1 MKHLENFTIIIPCI
15 RFNDV
20 KKSLIN
26 IRKVYKTVKIIVCL
40 NEKINK
46 TKDKNLYFIQ
56 TTAKGIGKKRNLA
69 VKKAKTKYLAFI
81 DSDAYP
87 SNGWLES
94 NVKLINNKQIG
105 IIAGP
110 HTDPNKQTFEEK
122 IIGQIK
128 KSFII
133 TMNPHLQKK
142 NIIKKKF

>member
-69 VKKAKTKYLAFI
+69 VR
-81 DSDAYP
+81 
-87 SNGWLES
+87 
-94 NVKLINNKQIG
+94 KQ
-105 IIAGP
+105 
-110 HTDPNKQTFEEK
+110 KQ
-122 IIGQIK
+122 
-128 KSFII
+128 
-133 TMNPHLQKK
+133 
-142 NIIKKKF
+142 NI